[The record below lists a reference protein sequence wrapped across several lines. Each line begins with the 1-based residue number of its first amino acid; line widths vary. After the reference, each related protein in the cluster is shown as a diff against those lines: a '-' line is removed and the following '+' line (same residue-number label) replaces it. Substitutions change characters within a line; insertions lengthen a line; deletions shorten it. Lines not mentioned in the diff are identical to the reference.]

1 MVRAQAFVIRD
12 IGLYGIGRL
21 AFPVHGVEGGVQS
34 MLQHGRNPCVV
45 FHAIG
50 MGRFGGTLD
59 FLRVVAGVVAHPVY
73 TVGMPFTKVR
83 L

>member
-1 MVRAQAFVIRD
+1 M
-12 IGLYGIGRL
+12 
-21 AFPVHGVEGGVQS
+21 
-34 MLQHGRNPCVV
+34 V

-50 MGRFGGTLD
+50 MAVWRHAG